1 MQLVKGDQIAVLDVK
16 PQTYIITF
24 SSRKL
29 LSVDSFQ
36 KFNFAYHALLQ
47 KTQIF

>member
-29 LSVDSFQ
+29 PR
-36 KFNFAYHALLQ
+36 AGALLL
-47 KTQIF
+47 